1 MNDRSSCIVS
11 SGRAGKPFFATRFSS
26 AMRTP
31 VSSPTRTSSEI
42 ERCARS
48 VAAPTFSF
56 VYSGS
61 SGDVGLPDGC
71 TMIVRPQT
79 SA

>member
-1 MNDRSSCIVS
+1 
-11 SGRAGKPFFATRFSS
+11 
-26 AMRTP
+26 MRTP